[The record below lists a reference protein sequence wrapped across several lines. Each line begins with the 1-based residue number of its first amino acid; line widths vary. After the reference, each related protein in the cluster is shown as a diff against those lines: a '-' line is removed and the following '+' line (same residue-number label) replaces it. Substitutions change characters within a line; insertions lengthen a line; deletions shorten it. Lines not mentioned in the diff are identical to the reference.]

1 MLLDSWVLLPLTF
14 VYLHTHNKCYRFIDH
29 YAWKLKLFP
38 YCYKR
43 HTIVASQAS
52 FADTIVG
59 CDFSRSW
66 TMPEYKCYWRA
77 VSPDTKVA
85 VIFGMPAAQRYGTDL
100 TLWQGLQGRGDPYRT
115 LLREGI
121 TAFLNSYNS
130 LQYTYNTIEV
140 VQQMNSGLM
149 GSKRNVL
156 YTALRFIR
164 ANSGHGKVPCK
175 FTACK

>member
-1 MLLDSWVLLPLTF
+1 MGLW
-14 VYLHTHNKCYRFIDH
+14 
-29 YAWKLKLFP
+29 
-38 YCYKR
+38 
-43 HTIVASQAS
+43 
-52 FADTIVG
+52 
-59 CDFSRSW
+59 FSRSW
-66 TMPEYKCYWRA
+66 IRPVNRCYWRA
-77 VSPDTKVA
+77 VSPDTKVS
-85 VIFGMPAAQRYGTDL
+85 VVFGLLAARRYGNDL

-130 LQYTYNTIEV
+130 LQFHYNAISV

-149 GSKRNVL
+149 GSQRNVL

-164 ANSGHGKVPCK
+164 ANSGHGTVTCK

>member
-1 MLLDSWVLLPLTF
+1 
-14 VYLHTHNKCYRFIDH
+14 
-29 YAWKLKLFP
+29 
-38 YCYKR
+38 
-43 HTIVASQAS
+43 
-52 FADTIVG
+52 
-59 CDFSRSW
+59 
-66 TMPEYKCYWRA
+66 MPEYKCYWRA